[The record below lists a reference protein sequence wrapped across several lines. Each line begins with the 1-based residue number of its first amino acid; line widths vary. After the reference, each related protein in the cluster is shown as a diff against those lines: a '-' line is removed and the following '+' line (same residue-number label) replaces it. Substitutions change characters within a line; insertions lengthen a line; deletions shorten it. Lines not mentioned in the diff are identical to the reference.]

1 MFSAATNTI
10 NGVSQS
16 SATVSVNSSSTN
28 KSGIFGIGGSN
39 RSIYQTESYKAY
51 RAAED
56 AAWAKLTTWG
66 KVCSF
71 FHND

>member
-1 MFSAATNTI
+1 MFSAASNTI
-10 NGVSQS
+10 NGLSQS
-16 SATVSVNSSSTN
+16 NAIASGGSSSTN
-28 KSGIFGIGGSN
+28 KLFGIGGST

-56 AAWAKLTTWG
+56 AAWAKMTTWD

-71 FHND
+71 F